1 MFCCFSAGRVRLPP
15 SPVWDLVQAP
25 PLQVLQ
31 LPQPATFQD
40 EDTSRCRQ
48 GMGVLRVEAHI
59 QIPSGH
65 LPSRAT
71 RSWEHLF
78 VYVVLAAFVA
88 NAGS

>member
-15 SPVWDLVQAP
+15 SSVWGLVQAR

-31 LPQPATFQD
+31 LSQPAPFQD
-40 EDTSRCRQ
+40 EDTSRRRQ

-65 LPSRAT
+65 LRSRA
-71 RSWEHLF
+71 SWEHL
-78 VYVVLAAFVA
+78 
-88 NAGS
+88 S